1 MDVVAIM
8 MICLPIFMPVITQL
22 GFDPVWFGTMFLLN
36 IETAMITPPF
46 GISLFVMKGVASPDT
61 TMKDIYLGGLPFVYL
76 NLLVMALILFIP
88 PIALWLPSAMR

>member
-1 MDVVAIM
+1 MVQDFTQDDVAEKIRKGK
-8 MICLPIFMPVITQL
+8 IPGKII
-22 GFDPVWFGTMFLLN
+22 
-36 IETAMITPPF
+36 
-46 GISLFVMKGVASPDT
+46 VMKGVASPDT